1 LPFSKFSL
9 FTIFSVQSLPPFVSS
24 FSSSSSVETTFS
36 EWNDDDDVFVLL
48 PLDADLF
55 FAALKAANRVF
66 FAAERKEL
74 DFAADARGGKNFL
87 PKEEREEKEE
97 NPTHHP
103 RGIKRGSPFRS
114 ALWKEDVEQRGIM
127 IQSCLLSLRGE
138 LEVTFCVTLSTSDVF
153 SGDHPTRN
161 GLEQLLLQ
169 RSTTQR
175 KEAVVETSVCAIR
188 RSESGRGRYKRSRS
202 RNVQEVVHTEQRETN
217 KVRRVSRNHERVGEE
232 RVHGRREN
240 EFETESRGGVNR
252 DR

>member
-24 FSSSSSVETTFS
+24 FSSLSSSSVETKFS
-36 EWNDDDDVFVLL
+36 EWNDDDVFVLL
-48 PLDADLF
+48 PLNADLF

-97 NPTHHP
+97 NPTHHHP
-103 RGIKRGSPFRS
+103 RGIKRSPFRS
-114 ALWKEDVEQRGIM
+114 ALWKKDVEQRGIM

-188 RSESGRGRYKRSRS
+188 GESGRGRYKRSRS
-202 RNVQEVVHTEQRETN
+202 RNVQEVVRTEQRET
-217 KVRRVSRNHERVGEE
+217 
-232 RVHGRREN
+232 
-240 EFETESRGGVNR
+240 
-252 DR
+252 